1 MKITKITKQSGF
13 IEIIGLSGGD
23 SVRIESH
30 TSLIETMIELHTRYK
45 VQPVMLSDLEDID
58 MSLAETLTRAL
69 SHMPTVRVSVNSEV
83 VIAATRDGDT
93 GAEVTEEGSSIFAA
107 VANLVAAHGYKAE
120 WTDKIERGTVMNWL
134 ERFQYGFA
142 RASREQL
149 ESELEAILSPEKA
162 SW

>member
-1 MKITKITKQSGF
+1 MKITKITNQSGF

-23 SVRIESH
+23 NVRIESQAD
-30 TSLIETMIELHTRYK
+30 LIETMIELHTRYA
-45 VQPVMLSDLEDID
+45 VQPIMISDLEHID
-58 MSLAETLTRAL
+58 MPLVEILTKAL
-69 SHMPTVRVSVNSEV
+69 SYMPTVRVSVNSEV
-83 VIAATRDGDT
+83 VVAAMRDGDT
-93 GAEVTEEGSSIFAA
+93 GVEVTEEGSSIFAA
-107 VANLVAAHGYKAE
+107 VANLVAAHGYKSE